1 MKLEVK
7 KTPGG
12 LFWAIYADGNE
23 VPGTRE
29 SKKWKAKEELEKYQ
43 RIVRK

>member
-12 LFWAIYADGNE
+12 LYWAIYSNGVE

-29 SKKWKAKEELEKYQ
+29 AKKWQAIQELEKYK